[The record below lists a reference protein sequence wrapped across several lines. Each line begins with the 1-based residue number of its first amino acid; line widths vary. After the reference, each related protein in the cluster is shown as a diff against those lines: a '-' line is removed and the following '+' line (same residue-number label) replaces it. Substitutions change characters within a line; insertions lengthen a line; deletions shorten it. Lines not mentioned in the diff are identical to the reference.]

1 MSLKPEDI
9 VDVHAWH
16 AMLDSQGVHRAKA
29 FPANATIHS
38 TVSVAWF
45 MEDQLTDT
53 QCLTPAEMAGL
64 RRAFERYGTGDGFW
78 LNYKAILDEV
88 SHRDGCDWKVVNK
101 EMQAAFREWSKEDP
115 HFL

>member
-1 MSLKPEDI
+1 
-9 VDVHAWH
+9 
-16 AMLDSQGVHRAKA
+16 
-29 FPANATIHS
+29 
-38 TVSVAWF
+38 

-101 EMQAAFREWSKEDP
+101 EMQAAFREWSKEDLNRP
-115 HFL
+115 GFRRHLAAINYGLGGGGYEHETLYG